1 MHYDLIRDKDL
12 RVTLNFVGNYNRSAL
27 ADIPNTSGELI
38 GTGRNGG
45 VLGERK
51 LVRYAGVNPANGSLL
66 YLDVDGNLTENPN
79 ADKDAVWTKT
89 TNN

>member
-1 MHYDLIRDKDL
+1 
-12 RVTLNFVGNYNRSAL
+12 
-27 ADIPNTSGELI
+27 
-38 GTGRNGG
+38 

-89 TNN
+89 TNNPDFLGSFGFDLDYKGFF